1 MIFIDLISGVLFLL
15 AGRKL
20 FWLSVGIMGFMVG
33 IDLATYWMSGSAAW
47 ATLFFAIISG
57 IVGACLAVASQ
68 WAVILYLGIAGG
80 GYFLVDFFNL
90 MGSPVES
97 VWILFIAGGTIGMG
111 LMIFSFDLALT
122 GISSLLGA
130 LLIVQHINVKSEMTR
145 QFLLIAFAVLG
156 IVLQS
161 TITKKKKEETKT

>member
-1 MIFIDLISGVLFLL
+1 MTEFLQQIEQIGWVSWVRESPRIFAFPGILLIH
-15 AGRKL
+15 
-20 FWLSVGIMGFMVG
+20 
-33 IDLATYWMSGSAAW
+33 
-47 ATLFFAIISG
+47 
-57 IVGACLAVASQ
+57 
-68 WAVILYLGIAGG
+68 
-80 GYFLVDFFNL
+80 
-90 MGSPVES
+90 
-97 VWILFIAGGTIGMG
+97 TIGMG